1 MDFSQHFVLTISLLL
16 VLSILATVFS
26 ARFGAPLLLVFLV
39 LGMLLGTDGLG
50 IEFDNVEMAFR
61 LSTIALALILFD
73 GGLQTQRNSFR
84 VGLKP
89 ALSLATFGV
98 LITTLITGAFAAWI
112 LNLPPLLGLLMG
124 ALIASTDA
132 AAVFGLLHTA
142 KIELKQRVAATLEI
156 ESGSNDPMA
165 IFLTILLIE
174 LILQPGLNWQLY
186 IVFELIQQM
195 GLGLILGL
203 AGGWLAVQI
212 INRVQLTSGLYPLM
226 TLGFALSL
234 FETINALGGSGFL
247 GVYIA
252 GIFLGNARVQSAI
265 NILRFHNGM
274 AWLSQIGLFLMLGL
288 LVVPTHLLSVMWQ
301 ASVIA
306 LILFFVARPIAVWAS
321 LALFNFHW
329 KEQAFISW
337 IGLRGAVPIILAMF
351 PLLAGVEHAEILFSV
366 AFFVVLLSLIIQG
379 WSLPL
384 VAKWLRVDIPPAVNK
399 LQRTELDIPN
409 HPNYELVGY
418 KISEDSPALGVS
430 PLNLEL
436 PEGIMPAILIR
447 NQGLIGLSPECRL
460 ELNDTLYLAAPTQH
474 LNLLDRIFVHVHMP
488 ERWQES
494 AFFGE
499 FVLNGQSDVQALSQ
513 LYGIELPQDAQGHSL
528 DSWIHTRFPAPVVGD
543 RIQLDAVTL
552 VVREMLDNTCNK
564 VGLKFN
570 NDDFS
575 K

>member
-1 MDFSQHFVLTISLLL
+1 MDLSQHLVLSISLLL
-16 VLSILATVFS
+16 VFSILATVLS

-50 IEFDNVEMAFR
+50 IEFDNVELAYR

-89 ALSLATFGV
+89 ALSLSTIGV
-98 LITTLITGAFAAWI
+98 LVTAMITGAFAAWI
-112 LNLPPLLGLLMG
+112 LDIPPLLGLLMG

-132 AAVFGLLHTA
+132 AAVFGLLHTS
-142 KIELKQRVAATLEI
+142 KTELKQRVAATLEI

-174 LILQPGLNWQLY
+174 LILNSDMQWQSY
-186 IVFELIQQM
+186 ILFEFFQQM

-203 AGGWLAVQI
+203 AGGWLAMQM
-212 INRVQLTSGLYPLM
+212 INRIQLTSGLYPLL

-234 FETINALGGSGFL
+234 FELINVLGGSGFL

-274 AWLSQIGLFLMLGL
+274 AWLSQIGMFLMLGL
-288 LVVPTHLLSVMWQ
+288 LVVPSELLSVIGQ
-301 ASVIA
+301 ATLIA
-306 LILFFVARPIAVWAS
+306 LVLFFIARPLAVWIS
-321 LALFNFHW
+321 LAFFKFHW

-351 PLLAGVEHAEILFSV
+351 PLLAGVEQANILFYV

-384 VAKWLRVDIPPAVNK
+384 VAKWLRVDIPPVTNL

-418 KISEDSPALGVS
+418 QILEHSPALGMS
-430 PLNLEL
+430 PTNLQL
-436 PEGIMPAILIR
+436 PEGIMPAILLR
-447 NQGLIGLSPECRL
+447 DHGLIRLSQKCRL
-460 ELNDTLYLAAPTQH
+460 QLGDTLFLAAPTQQ
-474 LNLLDRIFVHVHMP
+474 LKLLDRIFIHINLP

-499 FVLNGQSDVQALSQ
+499 FVLHGQSDIQALSQ
-513 LYGIELPQDAQGHSL
+513 LYGILLPQDAQGHSL
-528 DSWIHTRFPAPVVGD
+528 DSWIHARFPEPVVGD
-543 RIQLDAVTL
+543 RIELDGVTL
-552 VVREMLDNTCNK
+552 VVREMNDNTCIK

-570 NDDFS
+570 H
-575 K
+575 